1 MENQYSNPN
10 LPSKQGSLLP
20 ANPNHSEIVKAR
32 QSALF
37 SAFSPEDKIVSLDN
51 ILKTAYLD
59 AGQNIPGTT
68 AKERSDHVKA
78 VASRLIVIL
87 QERFPLITGSEIR
100 LACRAGAVGT
110 YGEFYGISPKT
121 IVEWIQGYIS
131 RRGEI
136 ILQSAPPA
144 LPEPKQPTQEEWN
157 QMMGHKLRLCY
168 NQVQQGQEPVDW
180 GNVLF
185 KFLRERN
192 MIVLEQSDIDEYIAQ
207 AKALVIAENNP
218 VDARSLADRVDR
230 RSIISAITS
239 AQSPNQVVLIR
250 ARNLALREYL
260 MFIDDI
266 DTEVDKIINKAK

>member
-10 LPSKQGSLLP
+10 LPAKQGSLLP

-37 SAFSPEDKIVSLDN
+37 SAFSPDDKMVSLDN

-121 IVEWIQGYIS
+121 VVEWIQGYIS

-136 ILQSAPPA
+136 ILQVAPPA
-144 LPEPKQPTQEEWN
+144 LPEPKQPTEEEWEK
-157 QMMGHKLRLCY
+157 MMARKLRLCY
-168 NQVQQGQEPVDW
+168 AQVQKGQMPVDW

-185 KFLRERN
+185 RFLRERQ
-192 MIVLEQSDIDEYIAQ
+192 MIVVEQSDIDEYISQ
-207 AKALVIAENNP
+207 AKAQIIAENNP
-218 VDARSLADRVDR
+218 ADARSLAERIDR
-230 RSIISAITS
+230 RSMISAIASEQTP
-239 AQSPNQVVLIR
+239 QQNVMIR

-260 MFIDDI
+260 ICIDDI
-266 DTEVDKIINKAK
+266 DSEVSKIINE